1 MNIPGAEKPIQPL
14 EVLYGGAYAQ
24 DEWRPASNVTVT
36 AGIRMDIPFFEDTGF
51 ANAEAD
57 ARTFRDE
64 NGQPVQYQS
73 GELPDASILWSP
85 RVGINWDVN
94 GNARTQ
100 VRGGTGVFTG
110 RPAYV
115 WISNQIGNTGVL
127 TGFEELNNTTA
138 PAVQPRSEPLQADH
152 AADRRACGQ
161 LRAGAD
167 QSRFQVPA
175 DLALEHRRRSPAAG
189 PLHAHWRVPLQQG
202 RQRHLLHQRQ
212 PAGGADRVRRSGQS
226 AAMDNNR
233 IYAEHPQRCGAE
245 EPERRAARGTPPS
258 RSRASRPPGC
268 PSAAATATTCPRT
281 RSMPARLPPGPG
293 TATRTPAIPTTLAF
307 RIRRRSEGRWGTA
320 SLRWSPITSEF
331 SASAPPAFA
340 LLGGR
345 ATTATPA
352 TSSPTT

>member
-1 MNIPGAEKPIQPL
+1 MTFGASLERYQSENVFFPGSQSVYVYNSLQDFLTDASGYVANPSRTTSPVSLARFQVRYMNIPGAEKPIQPL

-64 NGQPVQYQS
+64 NGQPVQYES

-138 PAVQPRSEPLQADH
+138 RPFNPDPNRYKPTTPPTGAPAAH
-152 AADRRACGQ
+152 

-167 QSRFQVPA
+167 QSDFRVPA
-175 DLALEHRRRSPAAG
+175 DLALEHRGRSPPAG

-202 RQRHLLHQRQ
+202 RQRRLLHQRQ
-212 PAGGADRVRRSGQS
+212 PAGGADRRSSVRTVGRDGRTIAS
-226 AAMDNNR
+226 
-233 IYAEHPQRCGAE
+233 
-245 EPERRAARGTPPS
+245 TPTS
-258 RSRASRPPGC
+258 RTQWC
-268 PSAAATATTCPRT
+268 
-281 RSMPARLPPGPG
+281 
-293 TATRTPAIPTTLAF
+293 
-307 RIRRRSEGRWGTA
+307 
-320 SLRWSPITSEF
+320 
-331 SASAPPAFA
+331 
-340 LLGGR
+340 
-345 ATTATPA
+345 
-352 TSSPTT
+352 